1 MAHMIAKKLALPVA
15 VMLRVALCY
24 GSTQRIG
31 NNKIFFSPILL
42 HRALVVI
49 QSLNRLCQCQLYLF
63 RALYILPQSSL
74 SCCHIKHHPS
84 LRKEKY
90 QPLFVSMSYLNTSK

>member
-1 MAHMIAKKLALPVA
+1 MTAKKLALPVA

-63 RALYILPQSSL
+63 RALYSPGRPSVAATSNTTLLCGRRNTNRSL
-74 SCCHIKHHPS
+74 SA
-84 LRKEKY
+84 
-90 QPLFVSMSYLNTSK
+90 